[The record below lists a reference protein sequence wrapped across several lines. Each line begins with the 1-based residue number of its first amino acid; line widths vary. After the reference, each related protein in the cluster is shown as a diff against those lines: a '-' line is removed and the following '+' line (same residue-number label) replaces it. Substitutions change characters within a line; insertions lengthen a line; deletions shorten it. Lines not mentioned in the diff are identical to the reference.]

1 MTERF
6 RVDASGDGFF
16 DGDVVAFS
24 TTVSDKRLKDNVKT
38 IDNALD
44 KVMSLRGV
52 EFDWN
57 ATSRKG
63 QHDIGLIAQ
72 EVEKIIPEVVIE
84 KNLCMGDM
92 KNNKKDY
99 KTVDYEKIV
108 GVLVEAIKELKQE
121 IEELK

>member
-1 MTERF
+1 MYKRQ
-6 RVDASGDGFF
+6 
-16 DGDVVAFS
+16 
-24 TTVSDKRLKDNVKT
+24 VSDKRLKDNVKT
-38 IDNALD
+38 IDNAID
-44 KVMSLRGV
+44 KVMRLRGV

-72 EVEKIIPEVVIE
+72 EVEEVLPEVVID
-84 KNLCMGDM
+84 KKLCMGDM

-108 GVLVEAIKELKQE
+108 GVLVEAVKEQLNQIIYLDEKV
-121 IEELK
+121 IG